1 MIASG
6 KEGGR
11 RGCRTVNSSTRGT
24 VPLASSPGSD
34 PPATAERVRVA
45 ASMHSTS
52 CFFFRP
58 SIAAADLRSSEQR
71 AARSLVVQFLQEL
84 L

>member
-1 MIASG
+1 MSHRKFEHPRHG
-6 KEGGR
+6 SLGFLPRKR
-11 RGCRTVNSSTRGT
+11 SS
-24 VPLASSPGSD
+24 
-34 PPATAERVRVA
+34 PATAERVRVA